1 MFNQKSIH
9 DDSLVGKV
17 FLKKYTLQKKLGEG
31 SFGMIYKATSEE
43 GEFALKF
50 EAIESK
56 REYGNLGFKTDEQ
69 KIYSRRIL

>member
-1 MFNQKSIH
+1 MFTQKSIH

-50 EAIESK
+50 EKKIKSNLLLE
-56 REYGNLGFKTDEQ
+56 REGYIMN
-69 KIYSRRIL
+69 